1 MASVPR
7 RVYWDAC
14 IWIALIQK
22 EKVYLPTGQIEDRE
36 MMCRTVIE
44 AAKRRSIVIVTS
56 TLCLAEVCKD
66 DPNPQVNSDKLKDY
80 FESDYILLAN
90 VDRFVGERA
99 RDLMVAAYA
108 KIKPPDAIHL
118 ATAAISPN
126 IEAMHTFD
134 IRLLNLDGRIN
145 KDGGG
150 TLKICK
156 PDAGGSPAPLL
167 EAMHAGKPSEDNPA
181 PEPG

>member
-14 IWIALIQK
+14 TWIALIQK
-22 EKVYLPTGQIEDRE
+22 EKIQLPDGQIEDRE

-44 AAKRRSIVIVTS
+44 AAKKRSIEILTS
-56 TLCLAEVCKD
+56 TFCLVEVCKD
-66 DPNPQVNSDKLKDY
+66 GKDNSDKVKDY
-80 FESDYILLAN
+80 YENDYILLAN
-90 VDRFVGERA
+90 VDRFVAERA
-99 RDLMVAAYA
+99 RELMMAAYA
-108 KIKPPDAIHL
+108 KIKPPDAVHL

-126 IEAMHTFD
+126 VEAMHTFD
-134 IRLLNLDGRIN
+134 IRLLGLDGKIN
-145 KDGGG
+145 KESGG

-167 EAMHAGKPSEDNPA
+167 EAMHAGKPTEPSEDT
-181 PEPG
+181 GQS